1 MEFNYYNVGDGACF
15 IGFWPSTQ
23 QIALMSDHAVD
34 GWAGFGYL
42 NTRGGSLANSQCS
55 VSLDGAQSSMQVI
68 SPTTIQVT
76 LTITFLAGMPG
87 PQQTWMQCGDNFGS
101 PGWQQMGTWTTSV
114 VNNANP
120 STGPEGT
127 LSGSWSG
134 AGDTFT
140 FQASSAN
147 GWAYLTDFTAV
158 LAPAGSQLYP
168 ATNSCR
174 VDYSRLGNQI
184 ALDNDDGSVTNWIPL
199 GTSQILQNGHCTLYV
214 GQSSTQVVNG
224 NTLQW
229 NVALTFNSP
238 WMGSAVTDYFYV
250 FRPAEPRSDRVHL
263 ERMGGGGTVL
273 HHGGGD
279 DDHVESAGT
288 NGAGGRGELHD
299 AMHVPMVAEHAAYGV
314 GASDDLDGGLAGDV
328 RQLVGQWGG
337 DAHDHGD
344 GRERVVHG
352 DVQQREVLPDD
363 GGVTGEHGDGVA
375 GQRMV
380 QRGVAGG
387 DYGHGG
393 ERSAVFEVLGD
404 DEQFVKSTGSGD
416 ERANDGDGAV
426 CAEDGSSDD
435 LTTAPTAVRMAAG
448 AGLSSDGVYGAAASG
463 IHRDAAAGAGYVHLQ
478 RQRVGGGC
486 ERDANGERRRE
497 LDHRGYGGQHVV
509 PGIIVLS
516 E

>member
-114 VNNANP
+114 VSNANP

-140 FQASSAN
+140 FQASSPN

-158 LAPAGSQLYP
+158 LAPAGSQLSP

-184 ALDNDDGSVTNWIPL
+184 ALDNDDGSVTQWIPL

-214 GQSSTQVVNG
+214 GRSLAPIMRTEG
-224 NTLQW
+224 
-229 NVALTFNSP
+229 
-238 WMGSAVTDYFYV
+238 GS
-250 FRPAEPRSDRVHL
+250 
-263 ERMGGGGTVL
+263 
-273 HHGGGD
+273 
-279 DDHVESAGT
+279 
-288 NGAGGRGELHD
+288 
-299 AMHVPMVAEHAAYGV
+299 
-314 GASDDLDGGLAGDV
+314 
-328 RQLVGQWGG
+328 
-337 DAHDHGD
+337 
-344 GRERVVHG
+344 
-352 DVQQREVLPDD
+352 
-363 GGVTGEHGDGVA
+363 
-375 GQRMV
+375 
-380 QRGVAGG
+380 
-387 DYGHGG
+387 
-393 ERSAVFEVLGD
+393 
-404 DEQFVKSTGSGD
+404 
-416 ERANDGDGAV
+416 
-426 CAEDGSSDD
+426 
-435 LTTAPTAVRMAAG
+435 
-448 AGLSSDGVYGAAASG
+448 
-463 IHRDAAAGAGYVHLQ
+463 
-478 RQRVGGGC
+478 
-486 ERDANGERRRE
+486 
-497 LDHRGYGGQHVV
+497 
-509 PGIIVLS
+509 
-516 E
+516 